1 MCVRV
6 RIYFIFIFVCFFF
19 FLSFFFSSSFFRI
32 DLSSSNEIGKI
43 RGEHV
48 TDLIPR
54 SWFLQLNTREEKIE
68 TDENLGGGEDRK
80 KKKEKNKNKKIETE
94 TKKKNNKDR
103 RVYDRL
109 SYKSKVGLT
118 YKVCTDSVM
127 SEKKTARRMSSRG

>member
-1 MCVRV
+1 MCACAHLF
-6 RIYFIFIFVCFFF
+6 YFYFRLFL
-19 FLSFFFSSSFFRI
+19 FLSIVFFSSSFFRI

-94 TKKKNNKDR
+94 TKKKKQR
-103 RVYDRL
+103 Q
-109 SYKSKVGLT
+109 KSLRSTLV
-118 YKVCTDSVM
+118 
-127 SEKKTARRMSSRG
+127 